1 MCELKTD
8 CDGVLGNKKDD
19 LTVIYTPGSNLKVFY
34 FSLCSSA
41 CECSV
46 KGKAHGTDGQKTG
59 DMAVGQVSF
68 HNDKR
73 VKRGTAHPSYR
84 FLLTIPDP
92 HLKALML
99 TFPSTLPWISHS
111 DILMNVGVT
120 VHVPKRE
127 NVIVNRLNKTKVV
140 REVDHEQERV
150 DRIKRENAVKRAAA
164 MQLRKEEQEQ
174 AKAREA
180 QKKAWS
186 YDSMFDGTPVEDE
199 DEEVVKEEKKYGSI
213 REMEDDFM

>member
-1 MCELKTD
+1 MST
-8 CDGVLGNKKDD
+8 
-19 LTVIYTPGSNLKVFY
+19 
-34 FSLCSSA
+34 
-41 CECSV
+41 
-46 KGKAHGTDGQKTG
+46 
-59 DMAVGQVSF
+59 
-68 HNDKR
+68 
-73 VKRGTAHPSYR
+73 R
-84 FLLTIPDP
+84 FLLAISDP
-92 HLKALML
+92 HLQALML
-99 TFPSTLPWISHS
+99 TFPSTFSWISHS
-111 DILMNVGVT
+111 DIPMNVGVT